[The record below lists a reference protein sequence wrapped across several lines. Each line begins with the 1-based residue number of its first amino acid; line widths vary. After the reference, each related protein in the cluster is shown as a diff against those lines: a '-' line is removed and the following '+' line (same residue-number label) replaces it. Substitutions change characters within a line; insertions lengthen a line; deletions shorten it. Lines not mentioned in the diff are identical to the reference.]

1 MGNAHYQLPLAP
13 PPPKRPPP
21 KPPKPPPPPKPPKE
35 PLPEEKSPQCPL
47 CRRLPEPS
55 IESSTQKGKSW
66 PSDYCLSRRALEKT
80 DKETTPQKKSSKRA
94 VPVSRPAERALSA
107 SAAYSPPV

>member
-1 MGNAHYQLPLAP
+1 MGKAHYQLPLAP

-21 KPPKPPPPPKPPKE
+21 KPPKPPPPPKFLKE

-47 CRRLPEPS
+47 CRRLPEFS

-66 PSDYCLSRRALEKT
+66 PIDDCLSRRALEKT
-80 DKETTPQKKSSKRA
+80 DKKTTLKKKSRKRA
-94 VPVSRPAERALSA
+94 APVSRPAER
-107 SAAYSPPV
+107 PM

>member
-47 CRRLPEPS
+47 RRRLPELS
-55 IESSTQKGKSW
+55 IESSRRRGDSW
-66 PSDYCLSRRALEKT
+66 PMADCWSRRALDVT
-80 DKETTPQKKSSKRA
+80 DQTGALRKSRRCNGG
-94 VPVSRPAERALSA
+94 PVGRLAERRM
-107 SAAYSPPV
+107 